1 MGVRIGA
8 WLIDSLVL
16 GLLHAGFW
24 VAVVAMGALRI
35 DAEAQRQLEASPLT
49 LPTVAPYQANLPLL
63 AAMMTAFVALNVAY
77 ATLFWSRFRGMPG
90 QKLLSVQVGSAA
102 TGRNLGLGRAF
113 VRALIAVG
121 IPMGAIAG
129 VLYGALA
136 FESTV
141 PWPDVTNPKSGGPAD
156 AWLANWSGPLDLAIL
171 GALLWPALLL
181 VWTIASPSRQ
191 GLHDRLADSLVVGK
205 GIARVPAFYGYYKG
219 PGQVFGPPG
228 AWPPG
233 AVPPRAVPPR
243 AWPPGAVPPEWWP
256 PRAVPPDSVTPGSG
270 QPGPP
275 AADERLP
282 GSTDLRPAQSPMPS
296 GSRGP
301 EVQTPPGEG
310 RPPGPEGWPNP
321 GWIGPGQSPDPDG
334 KSAWLPPEGRTGV
347 RPRLRGGTMNR
358 RIAAYAFD
366 CVFLYALYVVS
377 ASVAV
382 AAFLPSS
389 PASLDD
395 RTLILLG
402 LMGGL
407 EQLVYFVL
415 GWVWRRGT
423 VGQRLFH
430 LRVTDAATGKA
441 LGWMDSVVRW
451 AVLQG
456 PFALASI
463 VPGPLQELVI
473 IVAAGWLAYLFFTT
487 LVDSDQRGLH
497 DRFLNSRVRQDV

>member
-1 MGVRIGA
+1 MGTRIGA
-8 WLIDSLVL
+8 WLIDSLIL
-16 GLLHAGFW
+16 GLLHGVFW
-24 VAVVAMGALRI
+24 VVVVAVGALKI

-77 ATLFWSRFRGMPG
+77 ATFLWARLRGMPG
-90 QKLLSVQVGSAA
+90 QKLLSLQVGSSA
-102 TGRNLGLGRAF
+102 TGRNLSLGRAL
-113 VRALIAVG
+113 VRALVAVG

-136 FESTV
+136 FESSV

-171 GALLWPALLL
+171 AALLWPALLL
-181 VWTIASPSRQ
+181 VWTIASPNRQ
-191 GLHDRLADSLVVGK
+191 GLHDRLAGSLVVGK
-205 GIARVPAFYGYYKG
+205 GMARVPSFYGYYQG
-219 PGQVFGPPG
+219 AVPPG

-233 AVPPRAVPPR
+233 AVPPGAVPPG
-243 AWPPGAVPPEWWP
+243 AWPPGAVPPG
-256 PRAVPPDSVTPGSG
+256 AVPPDAWP
-270 QPGPP
+270 PGPP
-275 AADERLP
+275 VADQRLP
-282 GSTDLRPAQSPMPS
+282 GSGDVTPGPSLMPPGRP
-296 GSRGP
+296 GP
-301 EVQTPPGEG
+301 EAQAPPGAG
-310 RPPGPEGWPNP
+310 DRQGPEGWPVP
-321 GWIGPGQSPDPDG
+321 GWIQPGQSPDPER
-334 KSAWLPPEGRTGV
+334 KSAWLPPESRAGV
-347 RPRLRGGTMNR
+347 RARLGGGTMNW

-366 CVFLYALYVVS
+366 CVFLYALYVLS

-389 PASLDD
+389 ASASLDD
-395 RTLILLG
+395 RTLIMLG
-402 LMGGL
+402 LMGGI
-407 EQLVYFVL
+407 EQLVYFVS

-423 VGQRLFH
+423 IGQRFFH

-441 LGWMDSVVRW
+441 LSPMDSVVRW

-463 VPGPLQELVI
+463 VPGPLQEV
-473 IVAAGWLAYLFFTT
+473 VVVAAAGWLVYLFLTT
-487 LVDSDQRGLH
+487 LLDPDQRGLH